1 MKTKKINF
9 LMMTLIITLFFS
21 CNPDDAD
28 IDNTPQKF
36 FTANVQ
42 NWSAA
47 KEYYL
52 IVNNSDGSILEFKE
66 ITANGVYEFEAPASQ
81 IPKKF
86 SVTNFIKQD
95 TRGKDFFSIETVNNI
110 AKSESLNFAD
120 KVASSTPQTTVNL
133 DLTINNVTKPVDRVL
148 VTSIK
153 GTNKNV
159 YFIKNGY
166 VIYDHT
172 IDIISGQD
180 TFVQIFYKD
189 GTVKYTNIGK
199 KTADAIV
206 SLNERNFKLLTKTT
220 FNIPS
225 GFEESVSQLN
235 LIDAQGKQLT
245 HLSSTTDTD
254 FYHYGRMNGYLYD
267 LDYRFDLIGSR
278 LGQKGYF
285 EYRNIVVDENPVVPN
300 FSPVNPNLN
309 YINSS
314 LKDLD
319 FTINLNFDYYLS
331 MWAII
336 ESNYGASW
344 SILSDDIAK
353 TPKLP
358 EVILQ
363 KYPVL
368 DVNKFGHAIT
378 NFTTSTITYQEMI
391 DFVTEQKD
399 LPIKKREEVYSYM
412 F

>member
-21 CNPDDAD
+21 CNPDDAN

-153 GTNKNV
+153 GANKNV

-245 HLSSTTDTD
+245 LLSSATDTD

-344 SILSDDIAK
+344 SILSDDIVK
-353 TPKLP
+353 TPKFP

>member
-153 GTNKNV
+153 GANKNV

>member
-21 CNPDDAD
+21 CNPDDAN

-153 GTNKNV
+153 GANKNV